1 MQSTENSHV
10 LGKFGYLSKF
20 VTRAFFISVFCMVL
34 FVFTIIL
41 IYYGDL
47 YLNVKSGHY
56 KSPIFNGYVIVSPSM
71 VPTINI
77 NDAIVI
83 KRHSNDDY
91 TIGDIISFHSTEY
104 DPDGMVVT
112 HRIINKNNKGHYSST
127 YTTKGDN
134 NTVADRNI
142 VATDNIYGK
151 VMFIIPKL
159 GFVKNFVSKP
169 LNVILLII
177 IPSLMI
183 IIFDFARIGLIF
195 KKNVKIV

>member
-1 MQSTENSHV
+1 MQSIEKNQILS
-10 LGKFGYLSKF
+10 KFGYLSRF
-20 VTRAFFISVFCMVL
+20 VTRAFFISIFCMIL
-34 FVFTIIL
+34 FVFTVIL
-41 IYYGDL
+41 VYYCDL

-56 KSPIFNGYVIVSPSM
+56 KSPLFNGYVVVSPSM

-83 KRHSNDDY
+83 KRYAKDNY
-91 TIGDIISFHSTEY
+91 GIGDIISFHSTEY
-104 DPDGMVVT
+104 DPNGMVVT

-134 NTVADRNI
+134 NTVADHNI

-151 VMFIIPKL
+151 VLFIIPKL

-183 IIFDFARIGLIF
+183 LIFDFARIGLIF